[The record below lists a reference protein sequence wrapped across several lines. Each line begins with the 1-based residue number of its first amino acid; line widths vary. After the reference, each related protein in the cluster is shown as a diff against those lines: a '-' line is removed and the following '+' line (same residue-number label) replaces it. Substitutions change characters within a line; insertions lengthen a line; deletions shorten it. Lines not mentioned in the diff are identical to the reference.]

1 MENNVEVPQEIQ
13 NRAIIWC
20 NNSTSGYLTEEMKTL
35 SLKDVFTHIF
45 TVALSAV
52 AQICKQFKCP
62 SVDGGIK
69 KSMVCVH
76 THTHS
81 LENYSAIIK
90 EVNPA
95 ICNKWMDLEG
105 IVLSE
110 TSQVEKDKC

>member
-1 MENNVEVPQEIQ
+1 
-13 NRAIIWC
+13 
-20 NNSTSGYLTEEMKTL
+20 MKTL

-69 KSMVCVH
+69 KVWYVY
-76 THTHS
+76 THS

-110 TSQVEKDKC
+110 TSQVEKDKCQMISFICGILKQKSNSGTETVQRLPELGALRSE